1 MKKSGLFPMVLLLIF
16 FTGCS
21 SGKKKNTTEKTNDI
35 LIIDAPGLT
44 SLNFDITTG
53 GLPVVP
59 GLETYTVIRS
69 DREHPE
75 NAEGYGYTYQH
86 HPDIAIW
93 KGRMYVG
100 WNSCQVDED
109 TWPSRELIS
118 SSADGKIWTKPVEM
132 FPQGISMPL
141 RMYFFLAPNGRMLI
155 TAGLRTN
162 QEKLSERRK
171 NALVIR
177 ELKSDHTTGE
187 VFTLRQPPEDVS
199 GIPPFY
205 TTSDDKGFVQAC
217 DQLLSDHL
225 FLLQQDYGNLLN
237 PENRMKW
244 NDPQNWEGDSLV
256 KQSAVNFGK
265 AMCFFKRKDGA
276 MVGIGKNRWVTISRD
291 KGKTWSQ
298 PEKPETF
305 ISGMGKVWGQRIP
318 DGRYVLVYNPDLSR
332 RWPLAIL
339 TSNDGITFSDP
350 YAIHDE
356 LPARRYAG
364 LHKDAGASYH
374 RGLSEWNNDGSFK
387 DDALWLVYSLNK
399 EDIRVV
405 RIPVP

>member
-1 MKKSGLFPMVLLLIF
+1 
-16 FTGCS
+16 
-21 SGKKKNTTEKTNDI
+21 
-35 LIIDAPGLT
+35 
-44 SLNFDITTG
+44 
-53 GLPVVP
+53 
-59 GLETYTVIRS
+59 
-69 DREHPE
+69 
-75 NAEGYGYTYQH
+75 
-86 HPDIAIW
+86 
-93 KGRMYVG
+93 
-100 WNSCQVDED
+100 
-109 TWPSRELIS
+109 
-118 SSADGKIWTKPVEM
+118 
-132 FPQGISMPL
+132 
-141 RMYFFLAPNGRMLI
+141 
-155 TAGLRTN
+155 
-162 QEKLSERRK
+162 
-171 NALVIR
+171 
-177 ELKSDHTTGE
+177 
-187 VFTLRQPPEDVS
+187 
-199 GIPPFY
+199 
-205 TTSDDKGFVQAC
+205 
-217 DQLLSDHL
+217 
-225 FLLQQDYGNLLN
+225 
-237 PENRMKW
+237 
-244 NDPQNWEGDSLV
+244 
-256 KQSAVNFGK
+256 
-265 AMCFFKRKDGA
+265 